1 MALTDKLT
9 AIADAVREKTG
20 RTAPLTLDQ
29 MAAEVTGIKT
39 VSDGYEC
46 IRLIDI
52 PVKITVTT
60 DITVEDSTV

>member
-29 MAAEVTGIKT
+29 MAAEITGIKT

-46 IRLIDI
+46 IRRRPGGFPPNTLA
-52 PVKITVTT
+52 P
-60 DITVEDSTV
+60 E